1 MKLSSLHSNIK
12 LRIIIIF
19 FNTLTT
25 NMIFPFMSIYFAK
38 NLGLK
43 ITSIILTLAIVLSLI
58 GNLYGGSYADKY
70 GRKSIMVYSEG
81 FKLIIFVGLLISNSP
96 SYHLPI
102 VTAILFILRNFFNGL
117 YGPASEA
124 MLLDITKST
133 ERKYMYTIFYW
144 ITNLSIAIGS
154 GIGAYFFDA
163 NLFLLFTILLIASFI
178 SFFIT
183 IYGIKETYVPDQS
196 SLDSKVN
203 SKGYIKNYIIV
214 FKDRIF
220 ITYILSSMLI
230 YSLEGHLTRYLAIKL
245 QEQDFSIISMELTGT
260 QLLGTL
266 LIEGTICVILLLPLS
281 TKLSKKFRSEKEAFS
296 IGLLLYIVGF
306 GMIATSLNPWILFIM
321 MLILTIGE
329 VMFVPILQSY
339 MGDLTVPSL
348 RSSYIAVSKLA
359 NRGSVLIPT
368 GTVFLVS
375 ISSPLMFTLLVWVTG
390 ILGVVLLIL
399 FLPQIYVRRELEN
412 QDLKLHG

>member
-281 TKLSKKFRSEKEAFS
+281 TKLSKEFRSEKEAFS

-306 GMIATSLNPWILFIM
+306 GVIATSLNPWILFIM

>member
-281 TKLSKKFRSEKEAFS
+281 TKLSKEFRSEKEAFS